1 MKSSNYWQC
10 IQDKNSFFMEDLRD
24 QLQVPVREFACE
36 NCQSVSMPLWVAC
49 YLSDPQISVRGMI
62 PYANYQTAT
71 LDLRTNE
78 TWYGRKNL
86 GIAALTI
93 IQNAKH
99 IVEVSTRHPNPP
111 ALKESVF
118 FSLLQNQQYWRG
130 DSFTPPYDFLVP
142 QIVTSFLGE
151 PLVIN
156 NTLKRIVSFSSKTI
170 VFGDYI

>member
-1 MKSSNYWQC
+1 MQVSNYWQC
-10 IQDKNSFFMEDLRD
+10 IQNRNSFFMEDLRD
-24 QLQVPVREFACE
+24 QLQVPVREAARG

-93 IQNAKH
+93 IQNAKG
-99 IVEVSTRHPNPP
+99 IMEAVTYRASSPT
-111 ALKESVF
+111 LKESAL
-118 FSLLQNQQYWRG
+118 FSLLQNWQYWHG
-130 DSFTPPYDFLVP
+130 DSFTPPYDFLVS

-156 NTLKRIVSFSSKTI
+156 NTLKRIISFTSETI
-170 VFGDYI
+170 VFGDCI